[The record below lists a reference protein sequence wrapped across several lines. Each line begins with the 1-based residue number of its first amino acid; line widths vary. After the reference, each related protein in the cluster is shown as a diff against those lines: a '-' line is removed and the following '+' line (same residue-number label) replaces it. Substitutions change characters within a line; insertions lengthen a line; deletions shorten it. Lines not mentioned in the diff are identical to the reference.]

1 MAKSILDM
9 GNEADRI
16 TLGVVLKTDILP
28 WLTSTVI
35 ALLLCLGVGAMVAS
49 MNPNLPRADADAIL
63 YQRAFVF
70 FVAMLVAACFMA
82 RRSRDKWTWLLAT
95 LTVLYFI
102 LGNNISIITAVYP
115 NSILPALLAM
125 IAMLAAGRLIE
136 YMILRLT
143 TVIAPVL
150 SATAIIIYVLG
161 IIVPI
166 GLNSTFI
173 YKLIS

>member
-1 MAKSILDM
+1 M
-9 GNEADRI
+9 
-16 TLGVVLKTDILP
+16 
-28 WLTSTVI
+28 
-35 ALLLCLGVGAMVAS
+35 
-49 MNPNLPRADADAIL
+49 
-63 YQRAFVF
+63 
-70 FVAMLVAACFMA
+70 
-82 RRSRDKWTWLLAT
+82 
-95 LTVLYFI
+95 LYFI